1 MASDDLDMAR
11 AWLKREQGID
21 LENGSI
27 LDPWEGSAR
36 MGDVT
41 RRITE
46 SLPLEPEPSA
56 FAAALEA
63 LAPKG
68 TRR

>member
-1 MASDDLDMAR
+1 MTRDDLDMAR

-36 MGDVT
+36 MGEVT
-41 RRITE
+41 RRNTGG
-46 SLPLEPEPSA
+46 LPLEAEPSA
-56 FAAALEA
+56 FTAALEA
-63 LAPKG
+63 LAPKKPG
-68 TRR
+68 R